1 MSDIFQINAQPRSD
15 KGKGASRRLR
25 RQGLVPGIV
34 YGAHRDPEAISL
46 VHHEL
51 AHQLETEAFYSHILS
66 LKLGGKTEKVILK
79 DMQRHPAK
87 PFITHVDL
95 FRVSAKEKLRIN
107 VPLHFLHED
116 RCVGVKAGGVL
127 SRSVTDVEV
136 SCLPADLPEYIEVDV
151 AALEIG
157 DSIPLSGLVLPDGV
171 ELTSLAGGADDVPV
185 VSVHTVQVESE
196 AGEEVEE
203 GEVAAEA
210 EAKGDEDAEADSP
223 EE

>member
-34 YGAHRDPEAISL
+34 YGAHRDPESISL

-51 AHQLETEAFYSHILS
+51 AHQLETEAFYSHILN
-66 LKLGGKTEKVILK
+66 LKLGEKTEKVVLK
-79 DMQRHPAK
+79 DMQRHPSK

-107 VPLHFLHED
+107 VPLHFLHEES
-116 RCVGVKAGGVL
+116 CVGVKAGGVL
-127 SRSVTDVEV
+127 SRSITDVEV

-151 AALEIG
+151 ASLDIG
-157 DSIPLSGLVLPDGV
+157 DSITLSGVVLPAGV
-171 ELTSLAGGADDVPV
+171 ELTALSGGADDIPV
-185 VSVHTVQVESE
+185 VSVHAIQVEREEGEEAE
-196 AGEEVEE
+196 AGEEIAAVRDKGAATDSTEE
-203 GEVAAEA
+203 
-210 EAKGDEDAEADSP
+210 
-223 EE
+223 

>member
-1 MSDIFQINAQPRSD
+1 MSDSFEVTAQPRSD

-25 RQGLVPGIV
+25 RLGLVPGIV
-34 YGAHRDPEAISL
+34 YGAHQDPESISL

-87 PFITHVDL
+87 PFITHVDFL
-95 FRVSAKEKLRIN
+95 RVSAKEKFRTN

-116 RCVGVKAGGVL
+116 SCMGVKAGGVL
-127 SRSVTDVEV
+127 SRLITDVEV

-157 DSIPLSGLVLPDGV
+157 VSILLSGLTMPDGV

-185 VSVHTVQVESE
+185 VSVHSVQV
-196 AGEEVEE
+196 VEE
-203 GEVAAEA
+203 GEEA
-210 EAKGDEDAEADSP
+210 EEVEDKGEEDAEAPSP